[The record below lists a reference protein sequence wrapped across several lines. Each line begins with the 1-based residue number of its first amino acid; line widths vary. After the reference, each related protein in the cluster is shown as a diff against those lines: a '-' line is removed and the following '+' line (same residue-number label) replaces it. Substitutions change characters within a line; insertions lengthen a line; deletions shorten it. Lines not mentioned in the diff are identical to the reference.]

1 MLQQNSSILIDKR
14 FRDSIDRNSSY
25 ENAFEHLYWQAAG
38 KDYKTGKKSYTL
50 TVFEEKYKDEF
61 IRFAQFYSTNNLYSK
76 FKSLPKEDREN
87 QELVK
92 AMRHF
97 DYTVNIKWVMAHYNT
112 ANHYLNIGGKTADA
126 TGGSEWVKY
135 MHPKYQKRI
144 FFPEFMDKT
153 RIRRMGNKYL
163 VLLLVVLVF
172 ISCKEEVKVP
182 EIVEEKPADIYEF
195 GFNLS
200 DFVVKR
206 DTIRSGDSFGAILD
220 RNKIEYPKIFS
231 IAEKARDTFDIRRLQ
246 IGKPYTLLCSKDSLE
261 RPKCF
266 IYQPNMEEYVVIN
279 FQDSIHA
286 YTSRKPIKYV
296 EKTVTGVLNTSISET
311 LDKKGISP
319 ILTNMLA
326 EQIYAWTIDFT
337 RLQKGDTFKV
347 IYTDKYI
354 DDTIYAGI
362 QNVKAA
368 YFNHKNS
375 PYYAFRYGTDSI
387 KNIYEYYNEDAKDLR
402 RAFLKAP
409 VQFSRISSRYNLNR
423 RIAYYG
429 FALRP
434 HKGTDFAAPIGTPIL
449 ATANGTVTE
458 SQYKGGNGNYVKIR
472 HNCHLRNAIPAYAKT
487 QG

>member
-1 MLQQNSSILIDKR
+1 
-14 FRDSIDRNSSY
+14 
-25 ENAFEHLYWQAAG
+25 
-38 KDYKTGKKSYTL
+38 
-50 TVFEEKYKDEF
+50 
-61 IRFAQFYSTNNLYSK
+61 
-76 FKSLPKEDREN
+76 
-87 QELVK
+87 
-92 AMRHF
+92 
-97 DYTVNIKWVMAHYNT
+97 
-112 ANHYLNIGGKTADA
+112 
-126 TGGSEWVKY
+126 
-135 MHPKYQKRI
+135 
-144 FFPEFMDKT
+144 MDKT

-163 VLLLVVLVF
+163 IALIALLVF
-172 ISCKEEVKVP
+172 ISCKEKEQIT
-182 EIVEEKPADIYEF
+182 EIVVEEKPADIYEF
-195 GFNLS
+195 GFNLN

-220 RNKIEYPKIFS
+220 RYKIEYPKIFS

-266 IYQPNMEEYVVIN
+266 IYQPNMEEYVVIS

-296 EKTVTGVLNTSISET
+296 EKTVTGVLTTSISET

-347 IYTDKYI
+347 IYVDKYI
-354 DDTIYAGI
+354 DDTIYAGV

-368 YFNHKNS
+368 YFNHKKT
-375 PYYAFRYGTDSI
+375 PYYAFRFKTDSV
-387 KNIYEYYNEDAKDLR
+387 KNIHEYYNEAAKDLR
-402 RAFLKAP
+402 KAFLKAP
-409 VQFSRISSRYNLNR
+409 VQFSRISSKYNLNR

-434 HKGTDFAAPIGTPIL
+434 HKGTDFAAAIGTPIL

-458 SQYKGGNGNYVKIR
+458 SKYKGGNGNYVKIR
-472 HNCHLRNAIPAYAKT
+472 HNATYETQYLHMRKRKVNVGQHVKQGDVIGWIGMTGNTGGPHVCYRFWKNGKQVDPLREKLSQSEPIKESLKPKFLEFIKPLKLQLDGLPVFEEVDSNSSKIQTIQQK
-487 QG
+487 

>member
-1 MLQQNSSILIDKR
+1 M
-14 FRDSIDRNSSY
+14 
-25 ENAFEHLYWQAAG
+25 
-38 KDYKTGKKSYTL
+38 
-50 TVFEEKYKDEF
+50 
-61 IRFAQFYSTNNLYSK
+61 
-76 FKSLPKEDREN
+76 
-87 QELVK
+87 
-92 AMRHF
+92 
-97 DYTVNIKWVMAHYNT
+97 
-112 ANHYLNIGGKTADA
+112 
-126 TGGSEWVKY
+126 
-135 MHPKYQKRI
+135 
-144 FFPEFMDKT
+144 FMDKT

-163 VLLLVVLVF
+163 ALLLVVLVF
-172 ISCKEEVKVP
+172 VSCKEEVKVP

-220 RNKIEYPKIFS
+220 RYKIEYPKIFS

-266 IYQPNMEEYVVIN
+266 IYQPNMEEYVVIS

-347 IYTDKYI
+347 IYIDKYI

-375 PYYAFRYGTDSI
+375 PYYAFRYRTDSI
-387 KNIYEYYNEDAKDLR
+387 KNIYEYYNEAAKDLR

-409 VQFSRISSRYNLNR
+409 VQFSRISSKYNLNR

-472 HNCHLRNAIPAYAKT
+472 HNSTYETQYLHMQRRKVNVGQHVKQGDVIGWIGMTGNTGGPHVCYRFWKNGKQVDPFREKLSQSEPIKESLKGDYLTFIKPIKHKLDGLPVFDESKEKEVKPTVTQKT
-487 QG
+487 